1 MPRKSQ
7 PLSPGPRVSSL
18 TLDGRGVVAGPS
30 LLPVGAPHHD
40 VLGRAVKGGLLSRAA
55 AGVEGRRG
63 RLRRSAVGGRGRG
76 RRVAAICALVS
87 FAACCGRRKCCWE
100 YDSTIRSQ
108 EMLFETSVQS
118 NPDQAGPKPS
128 HSRPAA
134 KPPLE
139 APGLRRGL
147 RPTCVRRRR
156 GVVGRHD
163 VLEGVEGVGEGGGA
177 LEQGDQ
183 VGERARARTRGHLG
197 RRGELAF
204 PSDAPARGCRRR
216 RG

>member
-1 MPRKSQ
+1 MDNHITHQSNTNRLPGSPQGATAAHKRLAVPRSLPAVPRKSQ

-139 APGLRRGL
+139 APGLRAW
-147 RPTCVRRRR
+147 P
-156 GVVGRHD
+156 
-163 VLEGVEGVGEGGGA
+163 
-177 LEQGDQ
+177 
-183 VGERARARTRGHLG
+183 
-197 RRGELAF
+197 
-204 PSDAPARGCRRR
+204 APYLCPAKARGCRTTRCS
-216 RG
+216 

>member
-100 YDSTIRSQ
+100 YDSTIRS
-108 EMLFETSVQS
+108 LKKCSLKHLS
-118 NPDQAGPKPS
+118 NPTLIKPARS
-128 HSRPAA
+128 PPTQGRPRNLPS
-134 KPPLE
+134 KPR
-139 APGLRRGL
+139 AS
-147 RPTCVRRRR
+147 
-156 GVVGRHD
+156 GVACALPVS
-163 VLEGVEGVGEGGGA
+163 GEGAG
-177 LEQGDQ
+177 L
-183 VGERARARTRGHLG
+183 
-197 RRGELAF
+197 
-204 PSDAPARGCRRR
+204 
-216 RG
+216 